1 MNGNN
6 IIIYTFSG
14 SAWVAIASTKSDEV
28 QGDCDML
35 EKASST
41 QQDWKEFDPGRKS
54 WSLNISWLVT
64 AVSDINKVLLLG
76 TKVKIHIDGR
86 GYTGGATGLTGFA
99 LVKNCKMTLTWG
111 NLAQGSLVLQGTGEL
126 AVPSNT

>member
-1 MNGNN
+1 
-6 IIIYTFSG
+6 
-14 SAWVAIASTKSDEV
+14 
-28 QGDCDML
+28 ML

-99 LVKNCKMTLTWG
+99 LVKNCKMTLTRG
-111 NLAQGSLVLQGTGEL
+111 NLAQGSLALQGTGEL